1 MPISDISSD
10 FSIKEHIYYLNH
22 AAVSP
27 WPVKT
32 ATAIKQF
39 ADENTQ
45 LGATQYLQWIKVEQ
59 ELRENITQLIN
70 APSCD
75 DIALVKN
82 TSEALSFVAYGITW
96 QPGDNIVIAQ
106 QEFPSNRI
114 VWQSLQDQGVE
125 VKLVD
130 LYQKSDITPEK
141 SLMLATNE
149 KTRLLSVSSVQYAD
163 GLKMDLEKLGDF
175 CQKNNVLFCVDAIQS
190 IGALNLDVQAINAD
204 FVMADG
210 HKWLM
215 SPEGLGLFYCKASLR
230 DKIKL
235 SQYGWR
241 MIENQFDFDSL
252 TWTEA
257 KTARK
262 FECGSPNMLGI
273 HALNCSI
280 KLILERKIEFIE
292 QQLVKNSRYIVKKLE
307 TIPEITIQSDTA
319 TPRISGIVSFSHE
332 HISSETLYNEL
343 MAHDVICAM
352 RHGNVRFSPHYY
364 TSTEVIDGAI
374 EILNKIIASAHSV
387 RS

>member
-1 MPISDISSD
+1 MQSTDISSD
-10 FSIKEHIYYLNH
+10 FSISKNIYYLNH

-27 WPVKT
+27 WPLKT
-32 ATAIKQF
+32 AEVIKQF
-39 ADENTQ
+39 ADENAR
-45 LGATQYLQWIKVEQ
+45 LGASQYLQWLNIEQ
-59 ELRENITQLIN
+59 QLRENIAKLIN
-70 APSCD
+70 APSQD

-82 TSEALSFVAYGITW
+82 TSEALSFVAYGLSW
-96 QPGDNIVIAQ
+96 NPGDNIVIAK

-114 VWQSLQDQGVE
+114 VWQSLQTQGVE
-125 VKLVD
+125 VKFVD
-130 LYQKSDITPEK
+130 LYKNINKPNNTPEDN
-141 SLMLATNE
+141 LMAAIDD

-163 GLKMDLEKLGDF
+163 GFRMNLEKLGEF
-175 CQKNNVLFCVDAIQS
+175 CQQNQILYCVDAIQS
-190 IGALNLDVQAINAD
+190 IGALKFDVQAINAD

-230 DKIKL
+230 SQLKL

-252 TWTEA
+252 TWSEA
-257 KTARK
+257 ETARK

-280 KLILERKIEFIE
+280 KLILKRNIEFIE
-292 QQLVKNSRYIVKKLE
+292 QLLVKNSRYIIKKLE
-307 TIPEITIQSDTA
+307 TIPETIVQSNSNA
-319 TPRISGIVSFSHE
+319 NRISGIVSFRHNT
-332 HISSETLYNEL
+332 ISSERLYNEL
-343 MAHDVICAM
+343 MAKNVICAM

-374 EILNKIIASAHSV
+374 EILNEIIASIQ
-387 RS
+387 

>member
-1 MPISDISSD
+1 MQSTDISSD
-10 FSIKEHIYYLNH
+10 FSISKNIYYLNH

-27 WPVKT
+27 WPLKT
-32 ATAIKQF
+32 AEVIKQF
-39 ADENTQ
+39 ADENAR
-45 LGATQYLQWIKVEQ
+45 LGASQYLQWLNIEQ
-59 ELRENITQLIN
+59 QLRENIAKLIN
-70 APSCD
+70 APSPD

-82 TSEALSFVAYGITW
+82 TSEALSFVAYGLSW
-96 QPGDNIVIAQ
+96 NPGDNIVIAK

-114 VWQSLQDQGVE
+114 VWQSLQTQGVE
-125 VKLVD
+125 VKFVD
-130 LYQKSDITPEK
+130 LYKNINKPNNTPEDN
-141 SLMLATNE
+141 LMAAIDD

-163 GLKMDLEKLGDF
+163 GFRMNLEKLGEF
-175 CQKNNVLFCVDAIQS
+175 CQQNQILYCVDAIQS
-190 IGALNLDVQAINAD
+190 IGALKFDVQAINAD

-230 DKIKL
+230 SQLKL

-252 TWTEA
+252 TWSEA

-280 KLILERKIEFIE
+280 KLILKRNIEFIE
-292 QQLVKNSRYIVKKLE
+292 QLLVKNSRYIIKKLE
-307 TIPEITIQSDTA
+307 AIPEIIVQSKSDA
-319 TPRISGIVSFSHE
+319 NRISGIVSFRHNT
-332 HISSETLYNEL
+332 ISSERLYNEL
-343 MAHDVICAM
+343 MAKNVICAM

-364 TSTEVIDGAI
+364 TSTEVIDGAV
-374 EILNKIIASAHSV
+374 EILNEIIASIQ
-387 RS
+387 